1 MLELGVKML
10 LAYLLGSV
18 MGALVVGQARG
29 VDIRELGS
37 GNAGGTNA
45 LRTQGFVFALGV
57 VVIDVGKALLA
68 VGVLPG
74 LAIPGIGHDPVV
86 ARDWLVVACAAAVVA
101 GHVWPIY
108 YEFRGGKGAATLI
121 GALAILAPIAML
133 PALAAWLVVV
143 LLSGYVGLA
152 TMTAAVAL
160 PLAVA
165 LMEQPLPV
173 PLVAY
178 TLAMTALI
186 VWTHRANIAR
196 MRAGNEHRV
205 RRLWLLRPRDGGR

>member
-1 MLELGVKML
+1 MLELGIKML
-10 LAYLLGSV
+10 LAYLLGSL
-18 MGALVVGQARG
+18 MGALLVGHARG
-29 VDIRELGS
+29 VDIRESGS

-68 VGVLPG
+68 VGVIPVLEMPGIAHDPG
-74 LAIPGIGHDPVV
+74 LAR
-86 ARDWLVVACAAAVVA
+86 AWLVVACAAAVVA

-108 YEFRGGKGAATLI
+108 YEFRGGKGAATMI
-121 GALAILAPIAML
+121 GALAVLAPLPML
-133 PALAAWLVVV
+133 PALAAWFVVV

-152 TMTAAVAL
+152 TMTAAVVL
-160 PLAVA
+160 PIAVA

-173 PLVAY
+173 AVVTYCVAM
-178 TLAMTALI
+178 AACI

-196 MRAGNEHRV
+196 MRAGTEHRV
-205 RRLWLLRPRDGGR
+205 RRLWLLRPREGAQ